1 MSRDKLID
9 KGRQVHQWRL
19 GRRTN
24 DTLADLAEAINPI
37 VRGWMN
43 YWGHFYRS
51 QIIPLLL
58 RINTYLMRWARKK
71 YKRLRG
77 VQTSQGVVG

>member
-24 DTLADLAEAINPI
+24 DALADLAEAINPI

-43 YWGHFYRS
+43 Y
-51 QIIPLLL
+51 
-58 RINTYLMRWARKK
+58 
-71 YKRLRG
+71 
-77 VQTSQGVVG
+77 